1 MLHDAP
7 CKRKETLS
15 LEVDG
20 FLVKFSL
27 ASEGTKVS
35 MHALHT
41 LLGLIT

>member
-7 CKRKETLS
+7 CRYEEL

-20 FLVKFSL
+20 FPVVFSL
-27 ASEGTKVS
+27 ASERTKVS

-41 LLGLIT
+41 FLGLIT

>member
-7 CKRKETLS
+7 CNWEQM

-20 FLVKFSL
+20 TWIKFSL

-35 MHALHT
+35 MRAFHALV
-41 LLGLIT
+41 GLIT